1 MSVILLSG
9 CRSPLSTVSAVN
21 EKRTA
26 TVSATDSTYLHDSIR
41 VEYRPG
47 AWLLSG
53 DECTTAMPA
62 VRSPDTV
69 YMERWHTRWRERTV
83 VRTDTV
89 MIDNVRTETVRVR
102 YVPRFY
108 KICTALTALGL
119 LILLLRVMLYLRK
132 R

>member
-1 MSVILLSG
+1 M
-9 CRSPLSTVSAVN
+9 
-21 EKRTA
+21 
-26 TVSATDSTYLHDSIR
+26 SATDSTYLHDSIR
-41 VEYRPG
+41 VEYRQG

-53 DECTTAMPA
+53 DECTTALPA
-62 VRSPDTV
+62 IRSPDTV

-89 MIDNVRTETVRVR
+89 MTDNVQTETVRVR

>member
-1 MSVILLSG
+1 
-9 CRSPLSTVSAVN
+9 
-21 EKRTA
+21 
-26 TVSATDSTYLHDSIR
+26 
-41 VEYRPG
+41 
-47 AWLLSG
+47 
-53 DECTTAMPA
+53 MPA

-89 MIDNVRTETVRVR
+89 MTDNVQTETVRVR
-102 YVPRFY
+102 YVPQFY
-108 KICTALTALGL
+108 KVCAALTALGL